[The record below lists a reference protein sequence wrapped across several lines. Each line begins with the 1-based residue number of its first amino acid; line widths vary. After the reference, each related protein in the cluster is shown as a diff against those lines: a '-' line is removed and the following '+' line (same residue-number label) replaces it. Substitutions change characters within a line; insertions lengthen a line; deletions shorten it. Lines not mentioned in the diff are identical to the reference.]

1 MKLVTFQETIG
12 EYEGDKSLAD
22 SAIEYV
28 YQLKKKE
35 HLESFV
41 NRFRAKASKA
51 KQAQSKMKQLDK
63 LDIRDDYVSE
73 EYLGFRFP
81 YKDCPSKSRSSGL
94 KLDGSLAPNTVL
106 R

>member
-1 MKLVTFQETIG
+1 MAFSPAQFSNFL
-12 EYEGDKSLAD
+12 SLAGANMILI
-22 SAIEYV
+22 SLEANKNKKLEN
-28 YQLKKKE
+28 QLKKKE

-73 EYLGFRFP
+73 EYL
-81 YKDCPSKSRSSGL
+81 
-94 KLDGSLAPNTVL
+94 
-106 R
+106 